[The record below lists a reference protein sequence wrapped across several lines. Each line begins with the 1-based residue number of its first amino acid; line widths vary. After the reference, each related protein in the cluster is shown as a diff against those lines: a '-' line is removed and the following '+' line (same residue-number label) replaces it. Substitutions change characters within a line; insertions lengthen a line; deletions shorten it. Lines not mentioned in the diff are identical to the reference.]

1 MHLDEKALEAAA
13 RAIWESETNV
23 AQHLHDGA
31 WDKTNP
37 KWERY
42 LPDTVTVDDTGV
54 HGGHPKFLQKGRDE
68 CYAEA
73 KTAILAYFTVL
84 EASERTAFQRGAEK
98 MREMAAGVV
107 DENTRDAF
115 DEDLAA
121 AIRDLPIPTP
131 APEGEK

>member
-1 MHLDEKALEAAA
+1 M
-13 RAIWESETNV
+13 T
-23 AQHLHDGA
+23 
-31 WDKTNP
+31 
-37 KWERY
+37 RY
-42 LPDTVTVDDTGV
+42 LPLIG
-54 HGGHPKFLQKGRDE
+54 
-68 CYAEA
+68 
-73 KTAILAYFTVL
+73 LAA

-131 APEGEK
+131 EPEGNYRGKEITSG